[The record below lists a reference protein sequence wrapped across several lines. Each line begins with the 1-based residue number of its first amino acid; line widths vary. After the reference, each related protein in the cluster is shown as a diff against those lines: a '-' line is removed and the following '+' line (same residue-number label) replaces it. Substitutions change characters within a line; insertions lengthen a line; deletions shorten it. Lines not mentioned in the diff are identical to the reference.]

1 MRLNPLMELQLR
13 KDGIEKSK
21 NRSTHICTLTFW
33 QNWHYRA
40 ISNFTKPVSLVN
52 VLLIYLNFHSHKIV
66 HNILWSTVISHLYD
80 PKLSTILLSIPRTGY
95 LCILFYTL
103 LFLPETA
110 NFIGLFKGTIFGFV
124 DSTLCLHSKMLIS
137 VLICIYYI
145 ILNHSRWEFS
155 ICFQIIP
162 DGVFFPNSSFRLY
175 ASLKEIALAT
185 YGDKFVFF

>member
-1 MRLNPLMELQLR
+1 MELQLR

-145 ILNHSRWEFS
+145 IFKSLQMGIFYLFSNNSRWS
-155 ICFQIIP
+155 
-162 DGVFFPNSSFRLY
+162 VLS
-175 ASLKEIALAT
+175 
-185 YGDKFVFF
+185 